1 MAKQG
6 LYLKAW
12 FLKDGVT
19 LSGIEL
25 IKQESEWLSALQ
37 VSQVMAGV
45 EGSMF
50 ERRPKVSS
58 SLLWLDWHRIL
69 YTESRHDKD
78 LLVKNIE
85 DKPKAV
91 HLTISR
97 LQPY

>member
-1 MAKQG
+1 MLYSIADKLYDREWRNVAKQG

-25 IKQESEWLSALQ
+25 IKRESEWLSALQ

-50 ERRPKVSS
+50 ERRP
-58 SLLWLDWHRIL
+58 
-69 YTESRHDKD
+69 
-78 LLVKNIE
+78 
-85 DKPKAV
+85 
-91 HLTISR
+91 
-97 LQPY
+97 